1 MTTLLAFDTSAD
13 HLSIALVHDGRISEF
28 TGPGSSQASAQIL
41 PQILELIHHA
51 GLSCKEIDL
60 VAYGQGPGSFT
71 GLRTSCSV
79 AQGLAF
85 GLNLP
90 LLGLDSLMIVAHQ
103 AWIAL
108 QYPLILEINVGMDA
122 RMNEVYAAS
131 YRREVDQWAC
141 FQSPA
146 LQDLPLFQS
155 SVQKSGSNSR
165 FTGNACALAAPLSAP
180 CTVNEVSLEG
190 VSRSYAMAQLA
201 LERIKI
207 DSCLEDAMF
216 ATPVYLRNQVALTT
230 QERAAL
236 RSQKVSEASQT

>member
-13 HLSIALVHDGRISEF
+13 HLSIALVNNSRISEF

-41 PQILELIHHA
+41 PQILKLIHKA
-51 GLSCKEIDL
+51 GLSWKDIDL
-60 VAYGQGPGSFT
+60 IAYGHGPGSFT

-108 QYPLILEINVGMDA
+108 ECPLFLEINVGMDA
-122 RMNEVYAAS
+122 RMNEVYVAS
-131 YRREVDQWAC
+131 YRREVDQWIC

-155 SVQKSGSNSR
+155 SVSKSR
-165 FTGNACALAAPLSAP
+165 FTGNASALAAPLSGLCKA
-180 CTVNEVSLEG
+180 NEVTLER
-190 VSRSYAMAQLA
+190 VSRAYALAQLA
-201 LERIKI
+201 LERINI
-207 DSCLEDAMF
+207 DPCLEDPMF

-236 RSQKVSEASQT
+236 RSQQVREASQT